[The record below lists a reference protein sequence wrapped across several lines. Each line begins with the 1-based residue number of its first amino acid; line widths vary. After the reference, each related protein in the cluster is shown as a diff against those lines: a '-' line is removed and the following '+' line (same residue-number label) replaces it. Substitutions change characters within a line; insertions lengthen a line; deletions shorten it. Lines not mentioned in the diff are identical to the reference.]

1 MMRQEILTIYE
12 IDVFQEARDHFIH
25 ICGFSDKGQKK
36 LNMLNDGLECRIK
49 GLAGLKIRAI
59 IGTADSSVYHNQKIM
74 VEHKEFR
81 CKAFERIQDRF
92 VKKIYFYILTVGEC
106 NCALEDEIV
115 NRLYADIWGTAY
127 TEAARDYV
135 KNRILNDL
143 IREFPGQL
151 GNGLFLSETF
161 GPGFY
166 GMDVLQSI
174 DLFTLLEGR
183 RIGMEV
189 RESGILVPLK
199 SCSGIFLAV
208 TDPKALPHPDCR
220 DCLGNA
226 VSCSFCRLRENKN

>member
-1 MMRQEILTIYE
+1 MNKEVLRIPEGDLYKEAQE
-12 IDVFQEARDHFIH
+12 HFIH
-25 ICGFSDKGQKK
+25 ICGLSKESSRQLK
-36 LNMLNDGLECRIK
+36 MLNLGTHSRLK
-49 GLAGLKIRAI
+49 GMAGLNIKAIVKSFDADVYRDRIIQINGKTFSCNGFENIPDAI
-59 IGTADSSVYHNQKIM
+59 I
-74 VEHKEFR
+74 
-81 CKAFERIQDRF
+81 
-92 VKKIYFYILTVGEC
+92 KKVFFYIVTVGEC
-106 NCALEDEIV
+106 TSDQNDDIMTQ
-115 NRLYADIWGTAY
+115 LYADIWGTAY

-135 KNRILNDL
+135 KNRILSDL